1 MTLSLKGIGNIN
13 LVSRIFALLKT
24 LGFFDNIRRLDV
36 MDLTVKY
43 ATVRT
48 VSWEFVDNGS
58 MRAQVYHVTITFD
71 KSAGQDTL
79 KYDRDVMLWG
89 DPETVKRQLDLLLEA
104 DSRR

>member
-1 MTLSLKGIGNIN
+1 MTLSLKGAGRIN

-36 MDLTVKY
+36 MDLTVRY

-58 MRAQVYHVTITFD
+58 MRAQVYYVTITFD

-79 KYDRDVMLWG
+79 KYDHDVKLWG
-89 DPETVKRQLDLLLEA
+89 DSETVKRQLDLLLEA

>member
-1 MTLSLKGIGNIN
+1 MLTMRGNTVIT

-24 LGFFDNIRRLDV
+24 LGFFDNIKRIDV

-48 VSWEFVDNGS
+48 VSWEFVDNDS
-58 MRAQVYHVTITFD
+58 MRAQVYHITITFD
-71 KSAGQDTL
+71 KSGRQDII
-79 KYDRDVMLWG
+79 KYDHDVRLWG

-104 DSRR
+104 DDRR

>member
-1 MTLSLKGIGNIN
+1 MTLSLKGTGSIN

-24 LGFFDNIRRLDV
+24 LGFFDNIKRIDV
-36 MDLTVKY
+36 MDLTVRY

-48 VSWEFVDNGS
+48 VSWEFLYPGS

-79 KYDRDVMLWG
+79 KYDHDVRLWG